1 VTPHDRRH
9 RRPQAHRPRVGEA
22 ALLKACRAPQTTHLA
37 AIVNVAL
44 ETGMRYGEIMGLT
57 WGRVDRARVVL
68 MHERTKSGKR
78 RDVPMRPEVDAVFAA
93 MPEPR
98 QGRVWPDK
106 RIRTAFEN
114 AVESARAKG
123 LYLPRVPPSLRV
135 PAHHAGRPARIPP
148 ADPRPPGYQDDPPLR
163 APLTGPP
170 ARGDEQDRGRGRK

>member
-22 ALLKACRAPQTTHLA
+22 ALLKACRASQTTHLA

-106 RIRTAFEN
+106 RIRTASEN
-114 AVESARAKG
+114 AVESAALKDSTFHGCRRHFAS
-123 LYLPRVPPSLRV
+123 RF
-135 PAHHAGRPARIPP
+135 IM
-148 ADPRPPGYQDDPPLR
+148 
-163 APLTGPP
+163 
-170 ARGDEQDRGRGRK
+170 RGDQLESLGRCSATEISR